1 MLILHIGYAFV
12 PIGFLLNAA
21 SAFGLVPASAGIHA
35 WMAGAAGVMTL
46 AVMTRATLGHT
57 GQKLTASVST
67 QAIYAAA
74 IVAALARI
82 CAVIE
87 PVHGVPLLHLAAF
100 AWAAAFVGFAISFGP
115 VLISYDKRTKQE
127 ATA

>member
-1 MLILHIGYAFV
+1 
-12 PIGFLLNAA
+12 
-21 SAFGLVPASAGIHA
+21 
-35 WMAGAAGVMTL
+35 MTL

-57 GQKLTASVST
+57 GQKLTASIST
-67 QAIYAAA
+67 EAIYVAA

-82 CAVIE
+82 CAAIE

-100 AWAAAFVGFAISFGP
+100 AWSAAFVGFAISFGP
-115 VLISYDKRTKQE
+115 VLISYNKRTKQE